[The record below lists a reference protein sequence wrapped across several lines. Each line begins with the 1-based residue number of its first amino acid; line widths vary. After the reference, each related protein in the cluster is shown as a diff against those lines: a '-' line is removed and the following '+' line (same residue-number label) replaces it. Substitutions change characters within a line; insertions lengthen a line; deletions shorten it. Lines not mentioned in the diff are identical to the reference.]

1 MALVGDDMATAGR
14 PSNWE
19 DARRTSYA
27 GNCFC
32 TFEDLACK
40 DYNII
45 ERLCGLFF

>member
-1 MALVGDDMATAGR
+1 MALVGDDMAAGR

-32 TFEDLACK
+32 AFKDVACIK
-40 DYNII
+40 TTNI
-45 ERLCGLFF
+45 